1 MLCISIIFNIDL
13 IFYIVKHYI
22 VYYIV
27 YLNIDIFKN
36 YKNTLYFI
44 YILIFLSF
52 IKIVYKPYYDILRF
66 TFLRK
71 CILVF

>member
-13 IFYIVKHYI
+13 INYIVKHYI

-44 YILIFLSF
+44 YIYIYIDIFKL
-52 IKIVYKPYYDILRF
+52 
-66 TFLRK
+66 
-71 CILVF
+71 